1 VRSARRALLAV
12 SACALVAGCGF
23 ALRQPAQLPFSKLA
37 LSGFKAPS
45 PMADA
50 LRQSLPRSVTV
61 VALPRDAEVVL
72 VALEDR
78 FDKTV
83 AASTAAGQVREFRL
97 RVTLRFRL
105 DRPDGSNQLP
115 EQRIELSR
123 DMSYSETAALAKQ
136 TEEAVLVREMRM
148 DVAQQLLQ
156 MLAAATR
163 QPLPEPAAP
172 AASAAS

>member
-1 VRSARRALLAV
+1 MTVTISRRGALRA
-12 SACALVAGCGF
+12 ALGGVGVAALAGCGF
-23 ALRQPAQLPFSKLA
+23 ALRRPAELPFSRIVIA
-37 LSGFKAPS
+37 GFAPQS
-45 PMADA
+45 PMAQA
-50 LRQSLPRSVTV
+50 LRQALPRSVTV
-61 VALPRDAEVVL
+61 VEQPRDADVVL

-105 DRPDGSNQLP
+105 DHPDGTPQLP
-115 EQRIELSR
+115 EQMLELTR

-148 DVAQQLLQ
+148 DLAQQLLL
-156 MLAAATR
+156 MLEATGR
-163 QPLPEPAAP
+163 PSGPARG
-172 AASAAS
+172 